1 MLICTQLRN
10 MVDPQWSNKKY
21 LNSRFELRLTKAE
34 RELLAAKAK
43 KAGISSGEF
52 VRKIICDTE
61 VREAPSADVKELL
74 RLMRRIGG
82 NINQLLHRAN
92 TVGFIDT
99 VQLRKDLV
107 ELREVRQMI
116 VAAYNIKSGRF
127 HGSHKISRNDY
138 KHRVI

>member
-1 MLICTQLRN
+1 MRKRN
-10 MVDPQWSNKKY
+10 CRIEIYFTKDELDALMTKVQKTY
-21 LNSRFELRLTKAE
+21 LSREGFCRQVLN
-34 RELLAAKAK
+34 AA
-43 KAGISSGEF
+43 
-52 VRKIICDTE
+52 E

-107 ELREVRQMI
+107 ELREARRLI
-116 VAAYNIKSGRF
+116 VDAYTGKR
-127 HGSHKISRNDY
+127 
-138 KHRVI
+138 

>member
-1 MLICTQLRN
+1 MRKRN
-10 MVDPQWSNKKY
+10 CRIEIYFTKDELDTLMTKVQKTNLSREGFCRQV
-21 LNSRFELRLTKAE
+21 LN
-34 RELLAAKAK
+34 AA
-43 KAGISSGEF
+43 
-52 VRKIICDTE
+52 E

-107 ELREVRQMI
+107 ELREARRLI
-116 VAAYNIKSGRF
+116 VDAYTGKR
-127 HGSHKISRNDY
+127 
-138 KHRVI
+138 

>member
-1 MLICTQLRN
+1 MMRLTK
-10 MVDPQWSNKKY
+10 D
-21 LNSRFELRLTKAE
+21 SRFELRLTKAE

-61 VREAPSADVKELL
+61 
-74 RLMRRIGG
+74 LMRRIGG

>member
-1 MLICTQLRN
+1 MNGVMCLTK
-10 MVDPQWSNKKY
+10 D
-21 LNSRFELRLTKAE
+21 SRFELRLTKAE

-52 VRKIICDTE
+52 VRKIIRDTE

-107 ELREVRQMI
+107 ALREARQMI
-116 VAAYNIKSGRF
+116 VAAYNIKSG
-127 HGSHKISRNDY
+127 
-138 KHRVI
+138 

>member
-1 MLICTQLRN
+1 MRLTK
-10 MVDPQWSNKKY
+10 D
-21 LNSRFELRLTKAE
+21 SRFELRLTKAE

-99 VQLRKDLV
+99 VQPRKDLV

>member
-1 MLICTQLRN
+1 MCNQL
-10 MVDPQWSNKKY
+10 VTVGEQGVKD
-21 LNSRFELRLTKAE
+21 SRFELRLTNAE

-61 VREAPSADVKELL
+61 VREAPTADVKELL

-92 TVGFIDT
+92 TVGFVDT
-99 VQLRKDLV
+99 VQLRKDLA
-107 ELREVRQMI
+107 ELRQARQAIML
-116 VAAYNIKSGRF
+116 AYTGKRCSDNTQG
-127 HGSHKISRNDY
+127 
-138 KHRVI
+138 